1 MLVAFFNIT
10 SSKMSQK
17 YIITMHIAL
26 AAQKQTVNLIPTMD
40 VREKMLQASYLTTLI
55 QSMDTQRR
63 AKISTIPCFQI
74 CWCVLIHRCWRPHK
88 VASWSQDPIELEEEH
103 ATYLKSNIKLWSPAP
118 QTSGARFSAGYC
130 STKKTKGSNDK
141 NCCHHNNILSL
152 RGSHNNIPPSFSINS
167 GMTL

>member
-1 MLVAFFNIT
+1 
-10 SSKMSQK
+10 
-17 YIITMHIAL
+17 
-26 AAQKQTVNLIPTMD
+26 
-40 VREKMLQASYLTTLI
+40 MLQASYLTTLI
-55 QSMDTQRR
+55 QSMGTQRR

-88 VASWSQDPIELEEEH
+88 VASWSQDPIELKEEH

-141 NCCHHNNILSL
+141 NCCQHNNILSL
-152 RGSHNNIPPSFSINS
+152 RGSHNNIPPSFSIIS

>member
-1 MLVAFFNIT
+1 
-10 SSKMSQK
+10 
-17 YIITMHIAL
+17 
-26 AAQKQTVNLIPTMD
+26 MD

-55 QSMDTQRR
+55 QSMGKQRR

-130 STKKTKGSNDK
+130 STKRQKAAMIRIVVTIIIS
-141 NCCHHNNILSL
+141 CL
-152 RGSHNNIPPSFSINS
+152 
-167 GMTL
+167 